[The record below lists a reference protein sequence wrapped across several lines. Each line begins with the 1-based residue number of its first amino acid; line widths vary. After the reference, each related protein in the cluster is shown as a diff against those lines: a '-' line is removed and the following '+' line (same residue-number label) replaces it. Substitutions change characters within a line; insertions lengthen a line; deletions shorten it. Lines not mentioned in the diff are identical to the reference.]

1 MKRILFPLCALALCA
16 CEGPGPLPRG
26 YVHHKETYKSP
37 APGPTPV
44 YSDAQ
49 REVLTP
55 AQAKAV
61 RRAVHDLAR
70 ALTDR
75 AGLAP
80 RPVYVQQADPL
91 TPFYAMIDNDL
102 REVLVHI
109 GYMLAPRP
117 EGAYVFQYDAKKID
131 LPSPMKEAPRDH
143 NMPNVT
149 LTLKIF
155 DGAGRE
161 SKMLTTQSGDY
172 FIEGAEVMDISRA
185 RFTPMQKAGDDKQ

>member
-1 MKRILFPLCALALCA
+1 MKRILFLVCVVTLTA

-44 YSDAQ
+44 YTETQ
-49 REVLTP
+49 RETLTP
-55 AQAKAV
+55 AQAKNI

-80 RPVYVQQADPL
+80 RAVYVQQADPL
-91 TPFYAMIDNDL
+91 PPFYAMIDNDL
-102 REVLVHI
+102 REVLTHI
-109 GYMLAPRP
+109 GYSLAPQP
-117 EGAYVFQYDAKKID
+117 DNAYVFQYDAQKID
-131 LPSPMKEAPRDH
+131 SPSPMKEPPRDH
-143 NMPNVT
+143 NAPNVT

-161 SKMLTTQSGDY
+161 AKMLTTQSGDY
-172 FIEGAEVMDISRA
+172 FIEGAEVMDIPRA
-185 RFTPMQKAGDDKQ
+185 RFTPMQKAGE